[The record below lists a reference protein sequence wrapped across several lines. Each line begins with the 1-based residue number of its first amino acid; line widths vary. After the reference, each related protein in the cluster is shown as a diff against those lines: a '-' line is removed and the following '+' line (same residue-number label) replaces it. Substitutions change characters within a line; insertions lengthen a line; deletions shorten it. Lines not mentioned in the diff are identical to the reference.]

1 MNLAAPADLAVPA
14 GLVVLAPVGRVV
26 RADLG
31 NTQAVPVDLVVLRV
45 GPADLVVPAVLGITQ
60 ADLVAQVDLAGP
72 ETTDLADLV
81 VPETTDLAGPAA
93 ARVDLAGPAARAGL
107 GTGMPSVA
115 TSTTPRGATDPHL
128 GERANRH
135 VLRGTGRCRPQVGR
149 GTMARSTTTATRR
162 HRSGIPGLTS
172 LASTSSGSGSRCK
185 ESVLRDARF
194 ATWRGGRRAVGR
206 VLTMCMSPTQQM
218 HS

>member
-14 GLVVLAPVGRVV
+14 GLVVLAPVGRAV

-31 NTQAVPVDLVVLRV
+31 NTQAVPVDLAVLLV

-60 ADLVAQVDLAGP
+60 ADLVDLAVP

-93 ARVDLAGPAARAGL
+93 RVDLAGLAARADL
-107 GTGMPSVA
+107 GTGMLSVA
-115 TSTTPRGATDPHL
+115 TSTTPRGATDPHP

-206 VLTMCMSPTQQM
+206 VLTICMSPTQQM

>member
-14 GLVVLAPVGRVV
+14 GRADLAPAGRAA
-26 RADLG
+26 RAGLG
-31 NTQAVPVDLVVLRV
+31 NTQAVPVDLAVLLV
-45 GPADLVVPAVLGITQ
+45 GPADRVVPGITQ
-60 ADLVAQVDLAGP
+60 ADLVAQVVLA
-72 ETTDLADLV
+72 
-81 VPETTDLAGPAA
+81 VPETTDLAGRADRA
-93 ARVDLAGPAARAGL
+93 TLALVDLDMAGPAARVDPAGL
-107 GTGMPSVA
+107 AVRADLGTEMPSVA
-115 TSTTPRGATDPHL
+115 TSTTPRGATDQHL

-172 LASTSSGSGSRCK
+172 LASTSSGSGSRCN

-194 ATWRGGRRAVGR
+194 ATW
-206 VLTMCMSPTQQM
+206 
-218 HS
+218 